1 MMPMKFDVVG
11 SDDLSF
17 PVAIEGSLTIKELC
31 DKVQAN
37 HNHVLTSIGQGTR
50 SDFLLALRYKEN
62 HALVPNEVVSQVLS
76 DGDRLIAIWASTIVR
91 VAPGRHKAALI
102 KLSQHVVYANGSF
115 FCTLGIVDSLAINS
129 VQPGQVADSKI
140 SAPKKS
146 RVNEASKPSA
156 AASSGPAPASAAAG
170 QLSSSGRLPA
180 QPAESKSASEASSSS
195 SSSVSSE
202 SSAPRRSPVLPA
214 QLVTHT
220 VHITS
225 SNSES
230 SSSSSSVSS
239 SASSTSVSSASSTSS
254 SSAGVASKAA
264 VASATPKRATPGAQ
278 PAPPAKAP
286 APPRAATNPAETAR
300 KSAPAKAANAA
311 APVKSAAAMPSPAA
325 PTEKAILAQIS
336 NGVAIPSS
344 APKKRGARGGK
355 NSASNKAKTAASS

>member
-1 MMPMKFDVVG
+1 MKFDVVG

-17 PVAIEGSLTIKELC
+17 PVAIEGSLTIKELF

-37 HNHVLTSIGQGTR
+37 HHHVLTSIGQGAR
-50 SDFLLALRYKEN
+50 LDFLLALRYKEN
-62 HALVPNEVVSQVLS
+62 HTLVPNEVISQVLS
-76 DGDRLIAIWASTIVR
+76 DGDRLIAIWASTISR

-102 KLSQHVVYANGSF
+102 KLAQHVVYANGSF

-129 VQPGQVADSKI
+129 AQQGQVADSKV

-156 AASSGPAPASAAAG
+156 AASSAPAPAPAAAG
-170 QLSSSGRLPA
+170 SDRLPA
-180 QPAESKSASEASSSS
+180 QPAGAQPSESESASEASGSS

-239 SASSTSVSSASSTSS
+239 SASSSSVSSASSGSS
-254 SSAGVASKAA
+254 SNAGVASKAA
-264 VASATPKRATPGAQ
+264 VASAPPKPVTLGAQ

-286 APPRAATNPAETAR
+286 VPARAVSNAAQTAR
-300 KSAPAKAANAA
+300 KSAPAKAASAA

-336 NGVAIPSS
+336 SGVAIPSS

-355 NSASNKAKTAASS
+355 NSASNKAKTAAST